1 MFENTEHLG
10 PFFFCVVGHEMT
22 FGRNFTCAE
31 TEAPALRSVSK
42 HSESA
47 KRVVKTICAQEVPE
61 VHQRTQNL
69 SNTLQTENS
78 KQKMGSNMNMALKYA
93 LKYLPDLPSNRS
105 IGNEMQA
112 DIWRLET
119 ERQSDTLQV
128 LAEPCSRSSREP
140 VVTAIG
146 EKLPNHLLGSEQA
159 ISLCTVL
166 SSFTG
171 KSKTIVVNSFL
182 I

>member
-1 MFENTEHLG
+1 
-10 PFFFCVVGHEMT
+10 MT

-31 TEAPALRSVSK
+31 TEAPALRSVSQQ
-42 HSESA
+42 SESA
-47 KRVVKTICAQEVPE
+47 KRVVKTMCAQAVPE
-61 VHQRTQNL
+61 VHKRSKNL
-69 SNTLQTENS
+69 SNTLQTEIS
-78 KQKMGSNMNMALKYA
+78 KQKIGSNMNVA

-119 ERQSDTLQV
+119 ERQSDTLPV

-146 EKLPNHLLGSEQA
+146 EKLPNHLLGPEQA

-166 SSFTG
+166 SPFTG
-171 KSKTIVVNSFL
+171 KSKRIFVNSFL

>member
-1 MFENTEHLG
+1 MSESTEHLG
-10 PFFFCVVGHEMT
+10 PFFFNVVGHEMT

-31 TEAPALRSVSK
+31 TEAPALRSVSQQ
-42 HSESA
+42 SESA
-47 KRVVKTICAQEVPE
+47 KRVVKTMCAQAVPE
-61 VHQRTQNL
+61 VHKRSKNL
-69 SNTLQTENS
+69 SNTLQTEIS
-78 KQKMGSNMNMALKYA
+78 KQKIGSNMNVA

-119 ERQSDTLQV
+119 ERQSDTLPV
-128 LAEPCSRSSREP
+128 LAEPCSGSSREP

-146 EKLPNHLLGSEQA
+146 EKLPNHLLGPEQA

-166 SSFTG
+166 SPFTG
-171 KSKTIVVNSFL
+171 KSKRIFVNSFL